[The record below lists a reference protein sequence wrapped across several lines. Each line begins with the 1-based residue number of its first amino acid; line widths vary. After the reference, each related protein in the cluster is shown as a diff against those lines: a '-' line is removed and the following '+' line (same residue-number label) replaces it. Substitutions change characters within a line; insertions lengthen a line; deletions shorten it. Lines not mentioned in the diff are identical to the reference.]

1 MAGISTKLWLDAS
14 DFVRG
19 IDKSKKSANSLK
31 TSMSSIGSGIGSA
44 FSGITKSVGAIGIA
58 ATGAAAA
65 VGGIAYKL
73 ISIGEEGL
81 QAENRIK
88 SVVKTMG
95 LFGTQSGDVANRLI
109 EMADATELATGVD
122 GDLIMS
128 AQAKLATFKELAKTA
143 GTTGGAFDRAT
154 QASVDMAAVF
164 GGDAS
169 NYAVQLGKALEDP
182 EKGLAAL
189 KRTGALTTSQIKAIS
204 EEFAATGN
212 RAKAFDQVLQAIET
226 QVGGA
231 ANATA
236 SGMSR
241 IKVSIGQMLEEVGKP
256 MSEVFSQFAADV
268 AAMTPQI
275 VASLSSLAPKIRE
288 VGSTLAAALSEGL
301 SGDTTRLVKIGE
313 IIGEAVVLGF
323 KVALT
328 RGFLEATESAS
339 RAIEN
344 LPVLKQIYGFDPFN
358 LAGEKRSDYISKG
371 KGRVTEGQI
380 EDGIARIQSLFKEI
394 SISSSPKLSNPN
406 LDSFN
411 EEQRKLREKRG
422 ANKPILPT
430 QPDAP
435 EGPSAEKQAKAEE
448 LRLAQEA
455 YRLEAEMVRARI
467 AGDEA
472 EIARLERKKAI
483 QEEITRLEA
492 LGMTDKGAQIQAA
505 IQVLGTKDMEKAQK
519 LVDALQSKNVQVVM
533 DLIGT
538 KEMQKAQALM
548 DKLKGVG
555 VKDTAAKMVDARAAA
570 EEADKNRKDKPKQAG
585 SSGPPAAGQLGSVAR
600 ATNIMMGR
608 AANDGL
614 LEENRRQSALLRSIE
629 KNTKPKTVKPETADF
644 VFH

>member
-1 MAGISTKLWLDAS
+1 MAGISTKLTLNAS

-19 IDKSKKSANSLK
+19 IDRSKKSASSLK

-44 FSGITKSVGAIGIA
+44 FSSITKGVGAIGIA

-65 VGGIAYKL
+65 IGGITYKL

-95 LFGTQSGDVANRLI
+95 LFGTQSGDVASRLI

-122 GDLIMS
+122 GDLIMA

-212 RAKAFDQVLQAIET
+212 RAKAFDQVLKAIEM

-256 MSEVFSQFAADV
+256 MAEVFSQFAADV

-301 SGDTTRLVKIGE
+301 AGDTSRLVKIGE
-313 IIGEAVVLGF
+313 LMGEAVALGF
-323 KVALT
+323 KVAIT
-328 RGFLEATESAS
+328 RGFAEATESALRLMEDYNPIRKMS
-339 RAIEN
+339 KWSQDTFGN
-344 LPVLKQIYGFDPFN
+344 DPFFN
-358 LAGEKRSDYISKG
+358 EGKLSEEVSNAKG
-371 KGRVTEGQI
+371 PIMENQI
-380 EDGIARIQSLFKEI
+380 GDGIERIRSLFKEI
-394 SISSSPKLSNPN
+394 SVGSNPKKITQSEWN
-406 LDSFN
+406 D
-411 EEQRKLREKRG
+411 KRQAIQNG
-422 ANKPILPT
+422 KKILPT
-430 QPDAP
+430 QPDTP
-435 EGPSAEKQAKAEE
+435 EGPSAEKKAKAEE
-448 LRLAQEA
+448 LRLAQEQ

-467 AGDEA
+467 AGDDA

-483 QEEITRLEA
+483 QEEIVALNK
-492 LGMTDKGAQIQAA
+492 LGMTGKNAQ
-505 IQVLGTKDMEKAQK
+505 
-519 LVDALQSKNVQVVM
+519 
-533 DLIGT
+533 
-538 KEMQKAQALM
+538 
-548 DKLKGVG
+548 
-555 VKDTAAKMVDARAAA
+555 DTAAKMVDARAAA

-585 SSGPPAAGQLGSVAR
+585 SSGPPVAGQLGSVAR

-629 KNTKPKTVKPETADF
+629 KNTKPKTVKLETADF

>member
-19 IDKSKKSANSLK
+19 IDRSKKSASSLK

-95 LFGTQSGDVANRLI
+95 LFGTQSGDVASRLI

-122 GDLIMS
+122 GDLIMA

-212 RAKAFDQVLQAIET
+212 RAKAFDQVLKAIET

-313 IIGEAVVLGF
+313 LIGESVVLGF

-358 LAGEKRSDYISKG
+358 LAGEKRSAYISKG

-394 SISSSPKLSNPN
+394 SISSNPKLSNPN

-430 QPDAP
+430 EPDAP
-435 EGPSAEKQAKAEE
+435 EGPSAAQQAKAEE

-467 AGDEA
+467 AGDEKK
-472 EIARLERKKAI
+472 IADLERQKAI
-483 QEEITRLEA
+483 EEEIVTLKK
-492 LGMTDKGAQIQAA
+492 LGMTG
-505 IQVLGTKDMEKAQK
+505 KDAKADSKLDPKKAEEKA
-519 LVDALQSKNVQVVM
+519 SER
-533 DLIGT
+533 IR
-538 KEMQKAQALM
+538 QA
-548 DKLKGVG
+548 
-555 VKDTAAKMVDARAAA
+555 AAKMVDARAAA
-570 EEADKNRKDKPKQAG
+570 DEADKNRKDKPKQAG
-585 SSGPPAAGQLGSVAR
+585 SSGPPVAGQLGSVAR

-614 LEENRRQSALLRSIE
+614 LEENRRQSTLLRSIE
-629 KNTKPKTVKPETADF
+629 KNTKPKPTKTEIPDF

>member
-19 IDKSKKSANSLK
+19 IDRSKKSASSLK

-95 LFGTQSGDVANRLI
+95 LFGTQSGDVASRLI

-122 GDLIMS
+122 GDLIMA

-212 RAKAFDQVLQAIET
+212 RAKAFDQVLKAIET

-313 IIGEAVVLGF
+313 LIGESVVLGF

-358 LAGEKRSDYISKG
+358 LAGEKRSAYISKG

-394 SISSSPKLSNPN
+394 SISSNPKLSNPN

-430 QPDAP
+430 EPDAP
-435 EGPSAEKQAKAEE
+435 EGPSAAQQAKAEE

-467 AGDEA
+467 AGDEKK
-472 EIARLERKKAI
+472 IADLERQKAI
-483 QEEITRLEA
+483 QEEIVALNK
-492 LGMTDKGAQIQAA
+492 LGMTGKNAQ
-505 IQVLGTKDMEKAQK
+505 
-519 LVDALQSKNVQVVM
+519 
-533 DLIGT
+533 
-538 KEMQKAQALM
+538 
-548 DKLKGVG
+548 
-555 VKDTAAKMVDARAAA
+555 DTAAKMVDARAAA
-570 EEADKNRKDKPKQAG
+570 DEADKAREKKPQGGPSAG
-585 SSGPPAAGQLGSVAR
+585 VSQLGSVAK
-600 ATNIMMGR
+600 ATNVLMGR
-608 AANDGL
+608 AANDGI
-614 LEENRRQSALLRSIE
+614 LEENRRQTSLLRTIKE
-629 KNTKPKTVKPETADF
+629 NTKPKTTNPPEVPIP
-644 VFH
+644 VFA

>member
-1 MAGISTKLWLDAS
+1 
-14 DFVRG
+14 
-19 IDKSKKSANSLK
+19 
-31 TSMSSIGSGIGSA
+31 MSSIGSGIGSA
-44 FSGITKSVGAIGIA
+44 FSGITKGVGAIGIA

-95 LFGTQSGDVANRLI
+95 LFGTQSGDVASRLI

-122 GDLIMS
+122 GDLIMA

-212 RAKAFDQVLQAIET
+212 RAKAFDQVLKAIET

-256 MSEVFSQFAADV
+256 MAEVFSQFAADV
-268 AAMTPQI
+268 AAMTPKI

-301 SGDTTRLVKIGE
+301 AGDTSRLVKIGE
-313 IIGEAVVLGF
+313 LIGESVVLGF
-323 KVALT
+323 KVAIT
-328 RGFLEATESAS
+328 RGFAEATESALRLMEDYNPIRKMS
-339 RAIEN
+339 KWSQDTFGN
-344 LPVLKQIYGFDPFN
+344 DPFFN
-358 LAGEKRSDYISKG
+358 QGKLSEEVSNAKG
-371 KGRVTEGQI
+371 PIMENQI
-380 EDGIARIQSLFKEI
+380 GDGIERIRSLFKEI
-394 SISSSPKLSNPN
+394 SVGSNPKKETRSEWN
-406 LDSFN
+406 D
-411 EEQRKLREKRG
+411 KRQAIQNG
-422 ANKPILPT
+422 KKILPT
-430 QPDAP
+430 EPGTP
-435 EGPSAEKQAKAEE
+435 EGPSAAQQAKAEE
-448 LRLAQEA
+448 LRLAQEQ

-467 AGDEA
+467 AGNEKK
-472 EIARLERKKAI
+472 IADLERQKAI
-483 QEEITRLEA
+483 QEEIVALNK
-492 LGMTDKGAQIQAA
+492 LGMTGDKA
-505 IQVLGTKDMEKAQK
+505 
-519 LVDALQSKNVQVVM
+519 
-533 DLIGT
+533 
-538 KEMQKAQALM
+538 
-548 DKLKGVG
+548 
-555 VKDTAAKMVDARAAA
+555 KDTAAKMVDARAAA
-570 EEADKNRKDKPKQAG
+570 DEADKNRKDKPKQAG
-585 SSGPPAAGQLGSVAR
+585 SSGPPVAGQLGSVAK

-614 LEENRRQSALLRSIE
+614 LEENRRQSTLLRSIE
-629 KNTKPKTVKPETADF
+629 KNTKPKPTKTEIPDF

>member
-1 MAGISTKLWLDAS
+1 MAGITTKLTLNAS

-19 IDKSKKSANSLK
+19 IDRSKKSASSLK

-95 LFGTQSGDVANRLI
+95 LFGTQSGDVASRLI

-122 GDLIMS
+122 GDLIMA

-212 RAKAFDQVLQAIET
+212 RAKAFDQVLKAIET

-256 MSEVFSQFAADV
+256 MAEVFSQFAADV

-301 SGDTTRLVKIGE
+301 AGDTSRLVKIGE
-313 IIGEAVVLGF
+313 LIGESVVLGF
-323 KVALT
+323 KVAIT
-328 RGFLEATESAS
+328 RGFAEATESALRLMEDYNPIRKMS
-339 RAIEN
+339 KWSQDTFGN
-344 LPVLKQIYGFDPFN
+344 DPFFN
-358 LAGEKRSDYISKG
+358 QGKLSEEVSNAKG
-371 KGRVTEGQI
+371 PIMGNQI
-380 EDGIARIQSLFKEI
+380 GDGIERIRSLFKEI
-394 SISSSPKLSNPN
+394 SVGSNPKKITQSEWN
-406 LDSFN
+406 D
-411 EEQRKLREKRG
+411 KRQAIQNG
-422 ANKPILPT
+422 KKILPT

-435 EGPSAEKQAKAEE
+435 EGPSAAQQAKAEE

-455 YRLEAEMVRARI
+455 YRLELEMVRARI
-467 AGDEA
+467 AGDDA

-483 QEEITRLEA
+483 EEEISRLKSLNA
-492 LGMTDKGAQIQAA
+492 KDKNLNA
-505 IQVLGTKDMEKAQK
+505 V
-519 LVDALQSKNVQVVM
+519 
-533 DLIGT
+533 
-538 KEMQKAQALM
+538 
-548 DKLKGVG
+548 
-555 VKDTAAKMVDARAAA
+555 AAKNVDARAAA
-570 EEADKNRKDKPKQAG
+570 DEADKAREKKQQGGPSAG
-585 SSGPPAAGQLGSVAR
+585 VSQLGSVAK
-600 ATNIMMGR
+600 ATNVLMGR
-608 AANDGL
+608 AANDGI
-614 LEENRRQSALLRSIE
+614 LEENRRQTSLLRTIKE
-629 KNTKPKTVKPETADF
+629 NTKPKTTNPPEVYIP
-644 VFH
+644 VFGG

>member
-19 IDKSKKSANSLK
+19 IDRSKKSASSLK

-95 LFGTQSGDVANRLI
+95 LFGTQSGDVASRLI

-122 GDLIMS
+122 GDLIMA

-212 RAKAFDQVLQAIET
+212 RAKAFDQVLKAIET

-256 MSEVFSQFAADV
+256 MAEVFSQFAADV

-301 SGDTTRLVKIGE
+301 AGDTSRLVKIGE
-313 IIGEAVVLGF
+313 LMGESVALGL
-323 KVALT
+323 KVAIT
-328 RGFLEATESAS
+328 RTLIETEESIRRFL
-339 RAIEN
+339 EN
-344 LPVLKQIYGFDPFN
+344 LPGIKQLYGFDP
-358 LAGEKRSDYISKG
+358 LDLGGEKPSEYIRKG

-380 EDGIARIQSLFKEI
+380 EDGIARIQSLFKEL
-394 SISSSPKLSNPN
+394 SISSNPKLANPN
-406 LDSFN
+406 LESFN
-411 EEQRKLREKRG
+411 EEQRRLRDQRG

-430 QPDAP
+430 EPDTP
-435 EGPSAEKQAKAEE
+435 EGPSAAQQAKAEE

-467 AGDEA
+467 AGNEKK
-472 EIARLERKKAI
+472 IADLERQKAI
-483 QEEITRLEA
+483 QEEIVALNK
-492 LGMTDKGAQIQAA
+492 LGMTGDKA
-505 IQVLGTKDMEKAQK
+505 
-519 LVDALQSKNVQVVM
+519 
-533 DLIGT
+533 
-538 KEMQKAQALM
+538 
-548 DKLKGVG
+548 
-555 VKDTAAKMVDARAAA
+555 KDTAAKMVDARAAA
-570 EEADKNRKDKPKQAG
+570 DEADKAREKKQQGGPSAG
-585 SSGPPAAGQLGSVAR
+585 VSQLGSVAK
-600 ATNIMMGR
+600 ATNVLMGR
-608 AANDGL
+608 AANDGI
-614 LEENRRQSALLRSIE
+614 LEESRRQTSLLRTIKE
-629 KNTKPKTVKPETADF
+629 NTKPKTTNPEIQIP
-644 VFH
+644 VFA

>member
-19 IDKSKKSANSLK
+19 IDRSKKSASSLK

-44 FSGITKSVGAIGIA
+44 FSGITKGVGAIGIA

-65 VGGIAYKL
+65 IGGITYKL

-95 LFGTQSGDVANRLI
+95 LFGTQSGDVASRLI

-212 RAKAFDQVLQAIET
+212 RAKAFDQVLKAIET

-256 MSEVFSQFAADV
+256 MAEVFSQFAADV

-301 SGDTTRLVKIGE
+301 AGDTSRLVKIGE
-313 IIGEAVVLGF
+313 LMGEAVVLGF

-358 LAGEKRSDYISKG
+358 LAGEKRSEYIRKG

-380 EDGIARIQSLFKEI
+380 EDGIERIQSLFKEI
-394 SISSSPKLSNPN
+394 SIDSNPKLGNPN

-411 EEQRKLREKRG
+411 EDQRKRREARG
-422 ANKPILPT
+422 ANNPILPT
-430 QPDAP
+430 EPDAP
-435 EGPSAEKQAKAEE
+435 EGPSAAQQAKAEE

-467 AGDEA
+467 AGDEKK
-472 EIARLERKKAI
+472 IADLERQKAI
-483 QEEITRLEA
+483 QEEIVALNK
-492 LGMTDKGAQIQAA
+492 LGMTG
-505 IQVLGTKDMEKAQK
+505 KDPKADSKLDPKKAEEKARERIRQ
-519 LVDALQSKNVQVVM
+519 
-533 DLIGT
+533 
-538 KEMQKAQALM
+538 
-548 DKLKGVG
+548 
-555 VKDTAAKMVDARAAA
+555 TAAKMVDARAAA
-570 EEADKNRKDKPKQAG
+570 DEADKNRKDKPKSQAG
-585 SSGPPAAGQLGSVAR
+585 TGGGVAQLGSVAK
-600 ATNIMMGR
+600 ATNVLMGR
-608 AANDGL
+608 AANDGI
-614 LEENRRQSALLRSIE
+614 LEESRRQTSLLRTIKE
-629 KNTKPKTVKPETADF
+629 NTKPKTTNPPEVYIP
-644 VFH
+644 VFGG

>member
-19 IDKSKKSANSLK
+19 IDRSKKSASSLK

-95 LFGTQSGDVANRLI
+95 LFGTQSGDVASRLI

-122 GDLIMS
+122 GDLIMA

-212 RAKAFDQVLQAIET
+212 RAKAFDQVLKAIET

-256 MSEVFSQFAADV
+256 MAEVFSQFAADV

-301 SGDTTRLVKIGE
+301 AGDTSRLVKIGE
-313 IIGEAVVLGF
+313 LMGESVALGL
-323 KVALT
+323 KVAIT
-328 RGFLEATESAS
+328 RTLIETEESIRRFL
-339 RAIEN
+339 EN
-344 LPVLKQIYGFDPFN
+344 LPGIKQLYGFDP
-358 LAGEKRSDYISKG
+358 LDLGGEKPSEYIRKG

-394 SISSSPKLSNPN
+394 SISSNPKLANPN
-406 LDSFN
+406 LESFN
-411 EEQRKLREKRG
+411 EEQRRLRDQRG

-430 QPDAP
+430 EPDTP
-435 EGPSAEKQAKAEE
+435 EGPSAAQQAKAEE

-467 AGDEA
+467 AGNEKK
-472 EIARLERKKAI
+472 IADLERQKAI
-483 QEEITRLEA
+483 QEEIVALNK
-492 LGMTDKGAQIQAA
+492 LGMTGDKA
-505 IQVLGTKDMEKAQK
+505 
-519 LVDALQSKNVQVVM
+519 
-533 DLIGT
+533 
-538 KEMQKAQALM
+538 
-548 DKLKGVG
+548 
-555 VKDTAAKMVDARAAA
+555 KDTAAKMVDARAAA
-570 EEADKNRKDKPKQAG
+570 DEADKAREKKQQGGPSAG
-585 SSGPPAAGQLGSVAR
+585 VSQLGSVAK
-600 ATNIMMGR
+600 ATNVLMGR
-608 AANDGL
+608 AANDGI
-614 LEENRRQSALLRSIE
+614 LEESRRQTSLLRTIKE
-629 KNTKPKTVKPETADF
+629 NTKPKTTNPPEVPIP
-644 VFH
+644 VFA

>member
-19 IDKSKKSANSLK
+19 IDRSKKSASSLK

-44 FSGITKSVGAIGIA
+44 FSGITKGVGAIGIA

-65 VGGIAYKL
+65 IGGITYKL

-95 LFGTQSGDVANRLI
+95 LFGTQSGDVASRLI

-212 RAKAFDQVLQAIET
+212 RAKAFDQVLKAIET

-256 MSEVFSQFAADV
+256 MAEVFSQFAADV

-301 SGDTTRLVKIGE
+301 AGDTSRLVKIGE
-313 IIGEAVVLGF
+313 LMGEAVVLGF

-358 LAGEKRSDYISKG
+358 LAGEKRSEYIRKG

-380 EDGIARIQSLFKEI
+380 EDGIERIQSLFKEI
-394 SISSSPKLSNPN
+394 SIDSNPKLGNPN

-411 EEQRKLREKRG
+411 EDQRKRREARG
-422 ANKPILPT
+422 ANNPILPT
-430 QPDAP
+430 EPDAP
-435 EGPSAEKQAKAEE
+435 EGPSAAQQAKAEE

-467 AGDEA
+467 AGDEKK
-472 EIARLERKKAI
+472 IADLERQKAI
-483 QEEITRLEA
+483 QEEIVALNK
-492 LGMTDKGAQIQAA
+492 LGMTGDKA
-505 IQVLGTKDMEKAQK
+505 
-519 LVDALQSKNVQVVM
+519 
-533 DLIGT
+533 
-538 KEMQKAQALM
+538 
-548 DKLKGVG
+548 
-555 VKDTAAKMVDARAAA
+555 KDTAAKMVDARAAA
-570 EEADKNRKDKPKQAG
+570 DEADKAREKKQQGGPSAG
-585 SSGPPAAGQLGSVAR
+585 VSQLGSVAK
-600 ATNIMMGR
+600 ATNVLMGR
-608 AANDGL
+608 AANDGI
-614 LEENRRQSALLRSIE
+614 LEENRRQTSLLRTIKE
-629 KNTKPKTVKPETADF
+629 NTKPKTTNPPEVPIP
-644 VFH
+644 VFA

>member
-1 MAGISTKLWLDAS
+1 MAGISTKLTLNAS

-19 IDKSKKSANSLK
+19 IDRSKKSASSLK
-31 TSMSSIGSGIGSA
+31 TSMSSIGLGISSA
-44 FSGITKSVGAIGIA
+44 FSGVAKSVGAIGIA

-95 LFGTQSGDVANRLI
+95 LFGTQSGDVASRLI

-122 GDLIMS
+122 GDLIMA

-212 RAKAFDQVLQAIET
+212 RAKAFDQVLKAIET

-275 VASLSSLAPKIRE
+275 VASLSGLAPKIRE

-301 SGDTTRLVKIGE
+301 AGDTSRLVKIGE
-313 IIGEAVVLGF
+313 LMGEAVALGF

-328 RGFLEATESAS
+328 RGFAEATESALRLMEDYNPIRKMS
-339 RAIEN
+339 KWSQDTFGN
-344 LPVLKQIYGFDPFN
+344 DPFFN
-358 LAGEKRSDYISKG
+358 EGKLSEEVSNAKG
-371 KGRVTEGQI
+371 PIMENQI
-380 EDGIARIQSLFKEI
+380 GDGIERIRSLFKEI
-394 SISSSPKLSNPN
+394 SVGSNPKKITRSEWN
-406 LDSFN
+406 D
-411 EEQRKLREKRG
+411 KRQAIQNG
-422 ANKPILPT
+422 KKILPT
-430 QPDAP
+430 EPDTP
-435 EGPSAEKQAKAEE
+435 EGPSAEKKAKAEE

-467 AGDEA
+467 AGDEKK
-472 EIARLERKKAI
+472 IADLERQKAI
-483 QEEITRLEA
+483 QEEIVALNK
-492 LGMTDKGAQIQAA
+492 LGMTGDKA
-505 IQVLGTKDMEKAQK
+505 
-519 LVDALQSKNVQVVM
+519 
-533 DLIGT
+533 
-538 KEMQKAQALM
+538 
-548 DKLKGVG
+548 
-555 VKDTAAKMVDARAAA
+555 KDTAAKMVDARAAA
-570 EEADKNRKDKPKQAG
+570 DEADKAREKKQQPGPSAG
-585 SSGPPAAGQLGSVAR
+585 VSQLGSVAK
-600 ATNIMMGR
+600 ATNVLMGR
-608 AANDGL
+608 AANDGI
-614 LEENRRQSALLRSIE
+614 LEENRRQTSLLRTIKE
-629 KNTKPKTVKPETADF
+629 NTKPKTTTTSEVYIP
-644 VFH
+644 VFGG

>member
-1 MAGISTKLWLDAS
+1 MAGISTKLTLNAS

-19 IDKSKKSANSLK
+19 IDRSKKSASSLK

-44 FSGITKSVGAIGIA
+44 FSSITKGVGAIGIA

-95 LFGTQSGDVANRLI
+95 LFGTQSGDVASRLI

-122 GDLIMS
+122 GDLIMA

-212 RAKAFDQVLQAIET
+212 RAKAFDQVLKAIET

-313 IIGEAVVLGF
+313 LIGESVVLGF

-358 LAGEKRSDYISKG
+358 LAGEKRSAYISKG

-394 SISSSPKLSNPN
+394 SISSNPKLSNPN

-430 QPDAP
+430 EPDAP
-435 EGPSAEKQAKAEE
+435 EGPSAAQQAKAEE

-467 AGDEA
+467 AGDEKK
-472 EIARLERKKAI
+472 IADLERQKAI
-483 QEEITRLEA
+483 QEEIVALNK
-492 LGMTDKGAQIQAA
+492 LGMTGKNAQ
-505 IQVLGTKDMEKAQK
+505 
-519 LVDALQSKNVQVVM
+519 
-533 DLIGT
+533 
-538 KEMQKAQALM
+538 
-548 DKLKGVG
+548 
-555 VKDTAAKMVDARAAA
+555 DTAAKMVDARAAA
-570 EEADKNRKDKPKQAG
+570 DEADKAREKKQQGGPSAG
-585 SSGPPAAGQLGSVAR
+585 VSQLGSVAK
-600 ATNIMMGR
+600 ATNVLMGR
-608 AANDGL
+608 AANDGI
-614 LEENRRQSALLRSIE
+614 LEENRRQTSLLRTIKE
-629 KNTKPKTVKPETADF
+629 NTKPKTTNPEVQIP
-644 VFH
+644 VFA

>member
-1 MAGISTKLWLDAS
+1 
-14 DFVRG
+14 
-19 IDKSKKSANSLK
+19 
-31 TSMSSIGSGIGSA
+31 
-44 FSGITKSVGAIGIA
+44 
-58 ATGAAAA
+58 
-65 VGGIAYKL
+65 
-73 ISIGEEGL
+73 
-81 QAENRIK
+81 
-88 SVVKTMG
+88 
-95 LFGTQSGDVANRLI
+95 
-109 EMADATELATGVD
+109 MADATELATGVD
-122 GDLIMS
+122 GDLIMA

-212 RAKAFDQVLQAIET
+212 LGKAFDQVLKAIET

-301 SGDTTRLVKIGE
+301 AGDTSRLVKIGE
-313 IIGEAVVLGF
+313 LMGEAVALGL
-323 KVALT
+323 KVAIT
-328 RGFLEATESAS
+328 RTLIETEESIRRFL
-339 RAIEN
+339 EN
-344 LPVLKQIYGFDPFN
+344 LPGIKQIYGFDPFDQ
-358 LAGEKRSDYISKG
+358 AGEKPSEYIRKG

-380 EDGIARIQSLFKEI
+380 EDGIARIQSIFEEI
-394 SISSSPKLSNPN
+394 SIDSNPKLGNPN

-411 EEQRKLREKRG
+411 EDQRKRREARG

-430 QPDAP
+430 EPDTP
-435 EGPSAEKQAKAEE
+435 EGPSDKQKAKAEE

-467 AGDEA
+467 AGNEKK
-472 EIARLERKKAI
+472 IADLERQKAI
-483 QEEITRLEA
+483 QEEIVALNK
-492 LGMTDKGAQIQAA
+492 LGMTG
-505 IQVLGTKDMEKAQK
+505 KDLKADSKLDPKKAEEKARERIRQ
-519 LVDALQSKNVQVVM
+519 
-533 DLIGT
+533 
-538 KEMQKAQALM
+538 
-548 DKLKGVG
+548 
-555 VKDTAAKMVDARAAA
+555 TAAKMVDARAAA
-570 EEADKNRKDKPKQAG
+570 DEADKAREKKQQGGPSAG
-585 SSGPPAAGQLGSVAR
+585 VSQLGSVAK
-600 ATNIMMGR
+600 ATNVLMGR
-608 AANDGL
+608 AANDGI
-614 LEENRRQSALLRSIE
+614 LEESRRQTSLLRTIKE
-629 KNTKPKTVKPETADF
+629 NTKPKTTNPPEVPIP
-644 VFH
+644 VFA

>member
-1 MAGISTKLWLDAS
+1 MAGITTKLTLNAS

-19 IDKSKKSANSLK
+19 IDRSKKSANSLK

-44 FSGITKSVGAIGIA
+44 FSSITKSVGAIGIA

-65 VGGIAYKL
+65 IGGITYKL

-95 LFGTQSGDVANRLI
+95 LFGTQSGDVASRLI

-122 GDLIMS
+122 GDLIMA

-212 RAKAFDQVLQAIET
+212 RAKAFDQVLKAIET

-256 MSEVFSQFAADV
+256 MAEVFSQFAADV

-301 SGDTTRLVKIGE
+301 AGDTSRLVKIGE
-313 IIGEAVVLGF
+313 LIGESVALGF

-358 LAGEKRSDYISKG
+358 LAGEKRSEYIRKG

-394 SISSSPKLSNPN
+394 SISSNPKLANPN

-411 EEQRKLREKRG
+411 EDQRKRREERG

-435 EGPSAEKQAKAEE
+435 EGPSAAQQAKAEE

-467 AGDEA
+467 AGDEKK
-472 EIARLERKKAI
+472 IADLERQKAI
-483 QEEITRLEA
+483 QEEIVALNK
-492 LGMTDKGAQIQAA
+492 LGMTGDKA
-505 IQVLGTKDMEKAQK
+505 
-519 LVDALQSKNVQVVM
+519 
-533 DLIGT
+533 
-538 KEMQKAQALM
+538 
-548 DKLKGVG
+548 
-555 VKDTAAKMVDARAAA
+555 KDTAAKMVDARAAA
-570 EEADKNRKDKPKQAG
+570 DEADKAREKKQQGGPSAG
-585 SSGPPAAGQLGSVAR
+585 VSQLGSVAK
-600 ATNIMMGR
+600 ATNVLMGR
-608 AANDGL
+608 AANDGI
-614 LEENRRQSALLRSIE
+614 LEENRRQSTLLRSIE
-629 KNTKPKTVKPETADF
+629 KNTKPKPTKTEIPDF

>member
-1 MAGISTKLWLDAS
+1 MAGITTKLTLNAS

-19 IDKSKKSANSLK
+19 IDRSKKSASSLK

-95 LFGTQSGDVANRLI
+95 LFGTQSGDVASRLI

-122 GDLIMS
+122 GDLIMA

-212 RAKAFDQVLQAIET
+212 RAKAFDQVLKAIET

-256 MSEVFSQFAADV
+256 MAEVFSQFAADV
-268 AAMTPQI
+268 AAMTPKI

-301 SGDTTRLVKIGE
+301 AGDTSRLVKIGE
-313 IIGEAVVLGF
+313 LIGESVVLGF
-323 KVALT
+323 KVAIT
-328 RGFLEATESAS
+328 RGFAEATESALRLMEDYNPIRKMS
-339 RAIEN
+339 KWSQDTFGN
-344 LPVLKQIYGFDPFN
+344 DPFFN
-358 LAGEKRSDYISKG
+358 QGKLSEEVSNAKG
-371 KGRVTEGQI
+371 PIMENQI
-380 EDGIARIQSLFKEI
+380 GDGIERIRSLFKEI
-394 SISSSPKLSNPN
+394 SVGSNPKKETRSEWN
-406 LDSFN
+406 D
-411 EEQRKLREKRG
+411 KRQAIQNG
-422 ANKPILPT
+422 KKILPT
-430 QPDAP
+430 QPDTP
-435 EGPSAEKQAKAEE
+435 EGPSAAQQAKAEE

-455 YRLEAEMVRARI
+455 YRLELEMVRARI
-467 AGDEA
+467 AGNEKK
-472 EIARLERKKAI
+472 IADLEKQKAI
-483 QEEITRLEA
+483 EEEISRLKSLNA
-492 LGMTDKGAQIQAA
+492 KDKNLNA
-505 IQVLGTKDMEKAQK
+505 V
-519 LVDALQSKNVQVVM
+519 
-533 DLIGT
+533 
-538 KEMQKAQALM
+538 
-548 DKLKGVG
+548 
-555 VKDTAAKMVDARAAA
+555 AAKNVDARAAA
-570 EEADKNRKDKPKQAG
+570 DEADKAREKKQQGGPSAG
-585 SSGPPAAGQLGSVAR
+585 VSQLGSVAK
-600 ATNIMMGR
+600 ATNVLMGR
-608 AANDGL
+608 AANDGIL
-614 LEENRRQSALLRSIE
+614 QESRRQTSLLRTIKE
-629 KNTKPKTVKPETADF
+629 NTKPKTTNPEIQIP
-644 VFH
+644 VFA

>member
-19 IDKSKKSANSLK
+19 IDRSKKSASSLK

-44 FSGITKSVGAIGIA
+44 FSGITKSVGAISIA
-58 ATGAAAA
+58 STGAAAA
-65 VGGIAYKL
+65 IGGITYKL
-73 ISIGEEGL
+73 ISMAEEGI

-88 SVVKTMG
+88 NVVKTMG
-95 LFGTQSGDVANRLI
+95 LFGDQSDDVADRLI
-109 EMADATELATGVD
+109 KMADATELATGVD
-122 GDLIMS
+122 GDLIMAS
-128 AQAKLATFKELAKTA
+128 QAKLATFKELAKTA

-154 QASVDMAAVF
+154 QASLDMAAVF

-212 RAKAFDQVLQAIET
+212 RAKAFDQVLKAIET
-226 QVGGA
+226 QVGGS

-236 SGMSR
+236 SGMAR
-241 IKVSIGQMLEEVGKP
+241 IKVSVGQMLDEIGKP
-256 MSEVFSQFAADV
+256 MAEVFSQFAADV

-275 VASLSSLAPKIRE
+275 VASLSGLAPKIRE

-301 SGDTTRLVKIGE
+301 AGDTSRLVKIGE
-313 IIGEAVVLGF
+313 LIGESVVLGF

-394 SISSSPKLSNPN
+394 SISSNPKLANPN
-406 LDSFN
+406 LESFN
-411 EEQRKLREKRG
+411 EEQRRLRDQRG

-430 QPDAP
+430 EPDTP
-435 EGPSAEKQAKAEE
+435 EGPSAAQQAKAEE

-455 YRLEAEMVRARI
+455 YRLELEMVRARI
-467 AGDEA
+467 AGNEKK
-472 EIARLERKKAI
+472 IADLEKQKAI
-483 QEEITRLEA
+483 EEEISRLKSLNA
-492 LGMTDKGAQIQAA
+492 KDKNLNA
-505 IQVLGTKDMEKAQK
+505 V
-519 LVDALQSKNVQVVM
+519 
-533 DLIGT
+533 
-538 KEMQKAQALM
+538 
-548 DKLKGVG
+548 
-555 VKDTAAKMVDARAAA
+555 AAKNVDARAAA
-570 EEADKNRKDKPKQAG
+570 DEADKAREKKQQGGPSAG
-585 SSGPPAAGQLGSVAR
+585 VSQLGSVAK
-600 ATNIMMGR
+600 ATNVLMGR
-608 AANDGL
+608 AANDGIL
-614 LEENRRQSALLRSIE
+614 QESRRQTSLLRTIKE
-629 KNTKPKTVKPETADF
+629 NTKPKTTNPEIQIP
-644 VFH
+644 VFA

>member
-1 MAGISTKLWLDAS
+1 MAGISTKLTLNAS

-19 IDKSKKSANSLK
+19 IDRSKKSASSLK

-65 VGGIAYKL
+65 IGGIAYKL

-95 LFGTQSGDVANRLI
+95 LFGTQSGDVASRLI

-122 GDLIMS
+122 GDLIMA

-212 RAKAFDQVLQAIET
+212 RAKAFDQVLKAIET

-275 VASLSSLAPKIRE
+275 VASLSGLAPKIRE

-301 SGDTTRLVKIGE
+301 AGDTSRLVKIGE
-313 IIGEAVVLGF
+313 LMGEAVALGF
-323 KVALT
+323 KVAIT
-328 RGFLEATESAS
+328 RGFMEATESAF
-339 RAIEN
+339 
-344 LPVLKQIYGFDPFN
+344 GFLEDINPIRKLSKWSQDTFGNDPTFN
-358 LAGEKRSDYISKG
+358 QGKISEYIASG

-394 SISSSPKLSNPN
+394 SIDSNPKLGNPN

-411 EEQRKLREKRG
+411 EDQRKRREARG

-430 QPDAP
+430 EPDTP
-435 EGPSAEKQAKAEE
+435 EGPSDKQKAKAEE
-448 LRLAQEA
+448 LRLAQEQ

-467 AGDEA
+467 AGDEKKLA
-472 EIARLERKKAI
+472 DLERQKAI
-483 QEEITRLEA
+483 QEEIVALNK
-492 LGMTDKGAQIQAA
+492 LGMTGDKA
-505 IQVLGTKDMEKAQK
+505 
-519 LVDALQSKNVQVVM
+519 
-533 DLIGT
+533 
-538 KEMQKAQALM
+538 
-548 DKLKGVG
+548 
-555 VKDTAAKMVDARAAA
+555 KDTAAKMVDARKAA
-570 EEADKNRKDKPKQAG
+570 EEADKGREDKKKQAG
-585 SSGPPAAGQLGSVAR
+585 PSAGASTLGSVAK
-600 ATNIMMGR
+600 ATNVLMGR
-608 AANDGL
+608 AANDGI
-614 LEENRRQSALLRSIE
+614 LEESRRQTSVLRTIE
-629 KNTKPKTVKPETADF
+629 KNTQPKTQKPDLQIP
-644 VFH
+644 VFA

>member
-1 MAGISTKLWLDAS
+1 MAGISTKLTLNAS

-19 IDKSKKSANSLK
+19 IDRSKKSASSLK

-44 FSGITKSVGAIGIA
+44 FSSITKGVGAIGIA

-65 VGGIAYKL
+65 IGGITYKL

-95 LFGTQSGDVANRLI
+95 LFGTQSGDVASRLI

-122 GDLIMS
+122 GDLIMA

-212 RAKAFDQVLQAIET
+212 RAKAFDQVLKAIET
-226 QVGGA
+226 QVSGA

-256 MSEVFSQFAADV
+256 MAEVFSQFAADV

-301 SGDTTRLVKIGE
+301 AGDTSRLVKIGE
-313 IIGEAVVLGF
+313 LMGEAVALGF

-328 RGFLEATESAS
+328 RGFAEATESALRLMEDYNPIRKMS
-339 RAIEN
+339 KWSQDTFGN
-344 LPVLKQIYGFDPFN
+344 DPFFN
-358 LAGEKRSDYISKG
+358 EGKLSEEVSNAKG
-371 KGRVTEGQI
+371 PIMENQI
-380 EDGIARIQSLFKEI
+380 GDGIERIRSLFKEI
-394 SISSSPKLSNPN
+394 SVGSNPKKITQSEWN
-406 LDSFN
+406 DKRQAIQN
-411 EEQRKLREKRG
+411 EKK
-422 ANKPILPT
+422 ILPT
-430 QPDAP
+430 EPGTP
-435 EGPSAEKQAKAEE
+435 EGPSAENKAKAEE

-467 AGDEA
+467 AGDEKK
-472 EIARLERKKAI
+472 IADLERQKAI
-483 QEEITRLEA
+483 QEEIVALNK
-492 LGMTDKGAQIQAA
+492 LGMTGDKA
-505 IQVLGTKDMEKAQK
+505 
-519 LVDALQSKNVQVVM
+519 
-533 DLIGT
+533 
-538 KEMQKAQALM
+538 
-548 DKLKGVG
+548 
-555 VKDTAAKMVDARAAA
+555 KDTAAKMVDARAAA
-570 EEADKNRKDKPKQAG
+570 DEADKAREKKQQGGPSAG
-585 SSGPPAAGQLGSVAR
+585 VSQLGSVAK
-600 ATNIMMGR
+600 ATNVLMGR
-608 AANDGL
+608 AANDGIL
-614 LEENRRQSALLRSIE
+614 QENRRQTSLLRSIKE
-629 KNTKPKTVKPETADF
+629 NTKPKTTNPEVQIP
-644 VFH
+644 VFA

>member
-1 MAGISTKLWLDAS
+1 
-14 DFVRG
+14 
-19 IDKSKKSANSLK
+19 
-31 TSMSSIGSGIGSA
+31 MSSIGSGIGSA
-44 FSGITKSVGAIGIA
+44 FSSITKGVGAIGIA

-95 LFGTQSGDVANRLI
+95 LFGTQSGDVASRLI

-122 GDLIMS
+122 GDLIMA

-212 RAKAFDQVLQAIET
+212 RAKAFDQVLKAIET

-313 IIGEAVVLGF
+313 LIGESVVLGF

-358 LAGEKRSDYISKG
+358 LAGEKRSAYISKG

-394 SISSSPKLSNPN
+394 SISSNPKLSNPN

-430 QPDAP
+430 EPDAP
-435 EGPSAEKQAKAEE
+435 EGPSAAQQAKAEE

-467 AGDEA
+467 AGDEKK
-472 EIARLERKKAI
+472 IADLERQKAI
-483 QEEITRLEA
+483 QEEIVALNK
-492 LGMTDKGAQIQAA
+492 LGMTGKNAQ
-505 IQVLGTKDMEKAQK
+505 
-519 LVDALQSKNVQVVM
+519 
-533 DLIGT
+533 
-538 KEMQKAQALM
+538 
-548 DKLKGVG
+548 
-555 VKDTAAKMVDARAAA
+555 DTAAKMVDARAAA
-570 EEADKNRKDKPKQAG
+570 DEADKAREKKQQGGPSAG
-585 SSGPPAAGQLGSVAR
+585 VSQLGSVAK
-600 ATNIMMGR
+600 ATNVLMGR
-608 AANDGL
+608 AANDGI
-614 LEENRRQSALLRSIE
+614 LEENRRQTSLLRTIKE
-629 KNTKPKTVKPETADF
+629 NTKPKTTNPEVQIP
-644 VFH
+644 VFA

>member
-1 MAGISTKLWLDAS
+1 MAGITTKLTLNAS

-19 IDKSKKSANSLK
+19 IDRSKKSASSLK

-44 FSGITKSVGAIGIA
+44 FSGITKGVGAIGIA

-65 VGGIAYKL
+65 IGGITYKL

-95 LFGTQSGDVANRLI
+95 LFGTQSGDVASRLI

-122 GDLIMS
+122 GDLIMA

-212 RAKAFDQVLQAIET
+212 RAKAFDQVLKAIET

-275 VASLSSLAPKIRE
+275 VASLSGLAPKIRE

-301 SGDTTRLVKIGE
+301 AGDTSRLVKIGE
-313 IIGEAVVLGF
+313 LIGESVVLGF

-358 LAGEKRSDYISKG
+358 LAGEKRSEYIRKG

-394 SISSSPKLSNPN
+394 SISSNPKLANPN
-406 LDSFN
+406 LESFN
-411 EEQRKLREKRG
+411 EEQRRLRDQRG

-435 EGPSAEKQAKAEE
+435 EGPSAAQQAKAEE

-467 AGDEA
+467 AGDEKK
-472 EIARLERKKAI
+472 IADLERQKAI
-483 QEEITRLEA
+483 QEEIVALNK
-492 LGMTDKGAQIQAA
+492 LGMTGDKA
-505 IQVLGTKDMEKAQK
+505 
-519 LVDALQSKNVQVVM
+519 
-533 DLIGT
+533 
-538 KEMQKAQALM
+538 
-548 DKLKGVG
+548 
-555 VKDTAAKMVDARAAA
+555 KDTAAKMVDARAAA
-570 EEADKNRKDKPKQAG
+570 DEADKNRRDKPKQAG
-585 SSGPPAAGQLGSVAR
+585 SSGPPVAGQLGSVAK
-600 ATNIMMGR
+600 ATNVLMGR
-608 AANDGL
+608 AANDGI
-614 LEENRRQSALLRSIE
+614 LEESRRQTSLLRTIKE
-629 KNTKPKTVKPETADF
+629 NTKPKTTNPEIQIP
-644 VFH
+644 VFA

>member
-1 MAGISTKLWLDAS
+1 MAGISTKLTLNAS

-19 IDKSKKSANSLK
+19 IDRSKKSASSLK

-44 FSGITKSVGAIGIA
+44 FSSITKGVGAIGIA

-65 VGGIAYKL
+65 IGGITYKL

-95 LFGTQSGDVANRLI
+95 LFGTQSGDVASRLI

-122 GDLIMS
+122 GDLIMA

-212 RAKAFDQVLQAIET
+212 RAKAFDQVLKAIET

-256 MSEVFSQFAADV
+256 MAEVFSQFAADV

-301 SGDTTRLVKIGE
+301 AGDTSRLVKIGE
-313 IIGEAVVLGF
+313 LIGESVALGF

-358 LAGEKRSDYISKG
+358 LAGEKRSEYIRKG

-394 SISSSPKLSNPN
+394 SISSNPKLANPN

-411 EEQRKLREKRG
+411 EDQRKRREERG

-435 EGPSAEKQAKAEE
+435 EGPSAAQQAKAEE

-455 YRLEAEMVRARI
+455 YRLELEMVRARI
-467 AGDEA
+467 AGDDA

-483 QEEITRLEA
+483 EEEISRLKSLNA
-492 LGMTDKGAQIQAA
+492 KDKNLNA
-505 IQVLGTKDMEKAQK
+505 V
-519 LVDALQSKNVQVVM
+519 
-533 DLIGT
+533 
-538 KEMQKAQALM
+538 
-548 DKLKGVG
+548 
-555 VKDTAAKMVDARAAA
+555 AAKNVDARAAA
-570 EEADKNRKDKPKQAG
+570 DEADKAREKKQQGGPSAG
-585 SSGPPAAGQLGSVAR
+585 VSQLGSVAK
-600 ATNIMMGR
+600 ATNVLMGR
-608 AANDGL
+608 AANDGI
-614 LEENRRQSALLRSIE
+614 LEESRRQTSLLRTIKE
-629 KNTKPKTVKPETADF
+629 NTKPKTTNPEIQIP
-644 VFH
+644 VFA